1 MELQKGDLIYIPQDV
16 YLYGEDLK
24 YRTSKPQTG
33 LYIDETAHNFMMQVL
48 VDGIKM
54 NVRKNHVYPLK
65 KKEEDSVS

>member
-16 YLYGEDLK
+16 YLYGEDVK

-33 LYIDETAHNFMMQVL
+33 LYIDETTHNYLIQVL
-48 VDGIKM
+48 VDGIRM

-65 KKEEDSVS
+65 EEANAS

>member
-16 YLYGEDLK
+16 YLYGEDVK

-33 LYIDETAHNFMMQVL
+33 LYIDGTTHNYMIQVL
-48 VDGIKM
+48 VDGIRM

-65 KKEEDSVS
+65 EEASAS